1 MAPSAL
7 GCILLAQACC
17 FALAKQLADIY
28 WNSTNP
34 KSRNKF
40 ALIAFKLKIVQ
51 DICMLSSKK
60 RVENF
65 PFKNCPQHLDDD
77 AVDAENSLA

>member
-34 KSRNKF
+34 NCHN
-40 ALIAFKLKIVQ
+40 IAFFVCNVQ
-51 DICMLSSKK
+51 TGFTSSSMPTSIG
-60 RVENF
+60 RYVEDVVGDGMS
-65 PFKNCPQHLDDD
+65 QSAD
-77 AVDAENSLA
+77 

>member
-34 KSRNKF
+34 KLASLPPPCPLQLVGMLKMLLATSLKVAF
-40 ALIAFKLKIVQ
+40 A
-51 DICMLSSKK
+51 
-60 RVENF
+60 
-65 PFKNCPQHLDDD
+65 
-77 AVDAENSLA
+77 

>member
-34 KSRNKF
+34 KLL
-40 ALIAFKLKIVQ
+40 ALVVTKCFVSNVPTGFT
-51 DICMLSSKK
+51 SSCLPTSVGSKD
-60 RVENF
+60 VLGDGMSQ
-65 PFKNCPQHLDDD
+65 P
-77 AVDAENSLA
+77 VD